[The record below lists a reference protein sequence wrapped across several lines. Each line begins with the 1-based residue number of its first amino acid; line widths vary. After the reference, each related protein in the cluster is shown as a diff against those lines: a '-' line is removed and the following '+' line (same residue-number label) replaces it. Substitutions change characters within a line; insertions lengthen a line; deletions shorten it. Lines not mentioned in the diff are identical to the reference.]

1 MKRLSENDHIDF
13 YRHLAF
19 CAVGGF
25 FGCYAV
31 LVHSGVMG
39 NAQTMNLLELVID
52 LLRWQLPDMLLHL
65 GALALYVLGTMLT
78 VLLPHRWGVD
88 MHRAS
93 PLITAA
99 MAVVLF
105 LLPPEL
111 DPVVALYPIFFAMSI
126 QWSSFAGARGF
137 YSSTIFSTNN
147 TKQSSLALAEYLCDH
162 DRAHLRKMWFYLA
175 TLGCFHVGASWAF
188 YAVKWWFTRG
198 SLAVLPLVAWGYFL
212 AVCERRH
219 EEAAS
224 VPEDEDARLASAL
237 RLPLPAPGPAPG
249 RRVPLAPRRPAVSRR
264 YGSLRVCRL
273 PAVRPFHGGTAGPA
287 GSWAFLHSHRP
298 AGSSPPGPELHW
310 W

>member
-1 MKRLSENDHIDF
+1 MKKLSENDHIDF

-147 TKQSSLALAEYLCDH
+147 TKQTSLALANYLCDH
-162 DRAHLRKMWFYLA
+162 DRAHLRKLEVFALTLLCFHIGAAAAYLA
-175 TLGCFHVGASWAF
+175 VTWWYIRGA
-188 YAVKWWFTRG
+188 
-198 SLAVLPLVAWGYFL
+198 LAVLPLIAWAFFL
-212 AVCERRH
+212 SVCERRH
-219 EEAAS
+219 EALAEE
-224 VPEDEDARLASAL
+224 PETIPDSSAH
-237 RLPLPAPGPAPG
+237 PTSNA
-249 RRVPLAPRRPAVSRR
+249 
-264 YGSLRVCRL
+264 
-273 PAVRPFHGGTAGPA
+273 
-287 GSWAFLHSHRP
+287 
-298 AGSSPPGPELHW
+298 
-310 W
+310 

>member
-1 MKRLSENDHIDF
+1 MKRLSENDHIDL

-31 LVHSGVMG
+31 LVHGGIMG
-39 NAQTMNLLELVID
+39 NAQTTNLLELVID

-78 VLLPHRWGVD
+78 VLLPHWCGAD
-88 MHRAS
+88 MHRVS
-93 PLITAA
+93 PAITAA

-147 TKQSSLALAEYLCDH
+147 TKQASLALAEYLCTKN
-162 DRAHLRKMWFYLA
+162 REQLVRMGFFLS
-175 TLGCFHVGASWAF
+175 TLLCFHIGAAVGVGASHLWGVRGALCALPLIGWAF
-188 YAVKWWFTRG
+188 F
-198 SLAVLPLVAWGYFL
+198 LVTQ
-212 AVCERRH
+212 
-219 EEAAS
+219 EEKAEAIQTI
-224 VPEDEDARLASAL
+224 VTE
-237 RLPLPAPGPAPG
+237 
-249 RRVPLAPRRPAVSRR
+249 
-264 YGSLRVCRL
+264 
-273 PAVRPFHGGTAGPA
+273 
-287 GSWAFLHSHRP
+287 
-298 AGSSPPGPELHW
+298 
-310 W
+310 

>member
-1 MKRLSENDHIDF
+1 MKRLSENDHIDL

-31 LVHSGVMG
+31 LVHGGIMG
-39 NAQTMNLLELVID
+39 NAQTTNLLELVID

-78 VLLPHRWGVD
+78 VLLPHWCGAD
-88 MHRAS
+88 MHRVS
-93 PLITAA
+93 PAITAA

-147 TKQSSLALAEYLCDH
+147 TKQASLSLANYLCDH
-162 DRAHLRKMWFYLA
+162 DRAHLRKMKFFLFTLLA
-175 TLGCFHVGASWAF
+175 FHVGASAAYF
-188 YAVKWWFTRG
+188 AVTWWYIRG
-198 SLAVLPLVAWGYFL
+198 ALTVLPFIAWAQVL

-219 EEAAS
+219 EAAAAI
-224 VPEDEDARLASAL
+224 PEDEDADSDAQ
-237 RLPLPAPGPAPG
+237 P
-249 RRVPLAPRRPAVSRR
+249 
-264 YGSLRVCRL
+264 
-273 PAVRPFHGGTAGPA
+273 T
-287 GSWAFLHSHRP
+287 SHM
-298 AGSSPPGPELHW
+298 
-310 W
+310 

>member
-1 MKRLSENDHIDF
+1 MKKLSENDHIDF

-111 DPVVALYPIFFAMSI
+111 DPVVALYPVFFAMSI

-188 YAVKWWFTRG
+188 CAVKWWFTRG

-212 AVCERRH
+212 AACERRH

-224 VPEDEDARLASAL
+224 VPEDEDADSDAQ
-237 RLPLPAPGPAPG
+237 P
-249 RRVPLAPRRPAVSRR
+249 
-264 YGSLRVCRL
+264 
-273 PAVRPFHGGTAGPA
+273 T
-287 GSWAFLHSHRP
+287 SHM
-298 AGSSPPGPELHW
+298 
-310 W
+310 

>member
-1 MKRLSENDHIDF
+1 MKKLSENDHIDF

-93 PLITAA
+93 PLITAV

-188 YAVKWWFTRG
+188 CAVKWWFTRG
-198 SLAVLPLVAWGYFL
+198 SLAVLPLVAWGIFW
-212 AVCERRH
+212 RH
-219 EEAAS
+219 AS
-224 VPEDEDARLASAL
+224 
-237 RLPLPAPGPAPG
+237 GG
-249 RRVPLAPRRPAVSRR
+249 TRRPPPCRRTRTRTATPSPPPLCKYAERTSARGQTSFFMYVISRSAPPR
-264 YGSLRVCRL
+264 
-273 PAVRPFHGGTAGPA
+273 GGRSSWAAPA
-287 GSWAFLHSHRP
+287 GAAPW
-298 AGSSPPGPELHW
+298 
-310 W
+310 

>member
-1 MKRLSENDHIDF
+1 MQKLSENDHIDF

-105 LLPPEL
+105 FLPPEL
-111 DPVVALYPIFFAMSI
+111 DPVVALYPVFFAMSI

-147 TKQSSLALAEYLCDH
+147 TKQASLALAEYLCTKN
-162 DRAHLRKMWFYLA
+162 REQLVRMGFFLS
-175 TLGCFHVGASWAF
+175 TLLCFHIGAAVGVGASHLWGVRGALCALPLIGWAF
-188 YAVKWWFTRG
+188 F
-198 SLAVLPLVAWGYFL
+198 LVTQ
-212 AVCERRH
+212 
-219 EEAAS
+219 EEKAEAIQTI
-224 VPEDEDARLASAL
+224 VTE
-237 RLPLPAPGPAPG
+237 
-249 RRVPLAPRRPAVSRR
+249 
-264 YGSLRVCRL
+264 
-273 PAVRPFHGGTAGPA
+273 
-287 GSWAFLHSHRP
+287 
-298 AGSSPPGPELHW
+298 
-310 W
+310 

>member
-1 MKRLSENDHIDF
+1 MKRLSENDHIDL

-31 LVHSGVMG
+31 LVHSGIMG

-78 VLLPHRWGVD
+78 VLLPHWCGAD
-88 MHRAS
+88 MHRVS
-93 PLITAA
+93 PAITAA

-147 TKQSSLALAEYLCDH
+147 TKQTSLALAGYLCDR
-162 DRAHLRKMWFYLA
+162 DRAHLRKMWFFLA
-175 TLGCFHVGASWAF
+175 TLPCGRGLGVLRGEVVVHEGRAGGAAADGVGVFSGGVRAAARGHVRHPGG
-188 YAVKWWFTRG
+188 RG
-198 SLAVLPLVAWGYFL
+198 RGQ
-212 AVCERRH
+212 
-219 EEAAS
+219 
-224 VPEDEDARLASAL
+224 
-237 RLPLPAPGPAPG
+237 
-249 RRVPLAPRRPAVSRR
+249 RRPA
-264 YGSLRVCRL
+264 RL
-273 PAVRPFHGGTAGPA
+273 KHVNT
-287 GSWAFLHSHRP
+287 
-298 AGSSPPGPELHW
+298 
-310 W
+310 

>member
-1 MKRLSENDHIDF
+1 MKKLSENDHIDF

-78 VLLPHRWGVD
+78 VLLHPRWGVD

-147 TKQSSLALAEYLCDH
+147 TKQASLALAEYLCTKN
-162 DRAHLRKMWFYLA
+162 REQLVRMGFFLS
-175 TLGCFHVGASWAF
+175 TLLCFHIGAAVGVGASHLWGVRGALCALPLIGWAF
-188 YAVKWWFTRG
+188 F
-198 SLAVLPLVAWGYFL
+198 LVTQ
-212 AVCERRH
+212 
-219 EEAAS
+219 EEKAEAIRTI
-224 VPEDEDARLASAL
+224 VTE
-237 RLPLPAPGPAPG
+237 
-249 RRVPLAPRRPAVSRR
+249 
-264 YGSLRVCRL
+264 
-273 PAVRPFHGGTAGPA
+273 
-287 GSWAFLHSHRP
+287 
-298 AGSSPPGPELHW
+298 
-310 W
+310 